1 MKDGFRTWGE
11 LENDYKR
18 EGFELLLRQ
27 AASQGGSR
35 ATVWSP
41 VTEEIEL
48 RALNICHKYHLSRR
62 EGETVRFLIEGLTN
76 KEIAARMGISPHTVK
91 VFLRLAMKKMGVS
104 SRSGIMS
111 KFIHLKESDTGPG
124 TGTSRTVHRPIP
136 NVGGSGKRAKS
147 GSCRLKNV
155 LATAPETLEH
165 FSPCRR
171 STG

>member
-1 MKDGFRTWGE
+1 MKDGFMTWGE

-76 KEIAARMGISPHTVK
+76 KEIAARMGISPDTVK
-91 VFLRLAMKKMGVS
+91 VFLRLAVMEMGVS
-104 SRSGIMS
+104 SRRGIMS
-111 KFIHLKESDTGPG
+111 KLIHLKDSDSGLG
-124 TGTSRTVHRPIP
+124 TETSGTRNRPIHKLQY
-136 NVGGSGKRAKS
+136 S
-147 GSCRLKNV
+147 
-155 LATAPETLEH
+155 
-165 FSPCRR
+165 
-171 STG
+171 